1 MNAGTAPD
9 RGARDNNTHPLLQ
22 IENLR
27 VHYSAGRQKLNAVR
41 NLSLSIDAGQTV
53 AIVGESGSGKSSA
66 AMALVNG
73 LAGNGEWD
81 ADRIVFKGKDI
92 SRQELMRLRGRAI
105 TYMMQDPSGALNPVL
120 TVGDQIKRVLKYHTS
135 LSKAE
140 REIRALE
147 LMERVEIPDA
157 ASRLQAYPHE
167 FSGGMQQRIVLAM
180 ALAPDPVLLIADE
193 PTTGLDVTVEAQI
206 FTLLARL
213 KRELNMSIVL
223 VAHDLGVVATSAD
236 EAVVLYAGKVV
247 ELGSVDAL
255 FRRPRHPYTIGLLQC
270 AHDLHRDNILN
281 PIPGRIPGLE
291 ERPTGCVFHPR
302 CAWKTEEC
310 ESIDPELAPLDG
322 QRVACIHHQDV
333 SAATPNS

>member
-1 MNAGTAPD
+1 MNAGD
-9 RGARDNNTHPLLQ
+9 THPVLQ

-27 VHYSAGRQKLNAVR
+27 VHYSAGPQKLNAV
-41 NLSLSIDAGQTV
+41 NGLSLTIGAGQTV

-66 AMALVNG
+66 AMALVDG
-73 LAGNGEWD
+73 LASNGEWD
-81 ADRIVFKGKDI
+81 VDRIVFQGKEI
-92 SRQELMRLRGRAI
+92 SRQELTRLRGRAI

-140 REIRALE
+140 REIHAVE

-157 ASRLQAYPHE
+157 ASRMHAYPHE
-167 FSGGMQQRIVLAM
+167 FSGGMQQRVVLAL
-180 ALAPDPVLLIADE
+180 ALAPAPVLLIADE

-213 KRELNMSIVL
+213 KRELSMSVVL

-247 ELGSVDAL
+247 EWGSVEAL
-255 FRRPRHPYTIGLLQC
+255 FRRPRHPYTIGLLRC
-270 AHDLHRDNILN
+270 AHDLHEKNILN
-281 PIPGRIPGLE
+281 PIPGRIPGLG
-291 ERPTGCVFHPR
+291 ERPRGCVFHPR
-302 CAWKTEEC
+302 CTWKTAEC
-310 ESIDPELAPLDG
+310 ESTDPELEPLDG
-322 QRVACIHHQDV
+322 QSVACIHHENLFV
-333 SAATPNS
+333 